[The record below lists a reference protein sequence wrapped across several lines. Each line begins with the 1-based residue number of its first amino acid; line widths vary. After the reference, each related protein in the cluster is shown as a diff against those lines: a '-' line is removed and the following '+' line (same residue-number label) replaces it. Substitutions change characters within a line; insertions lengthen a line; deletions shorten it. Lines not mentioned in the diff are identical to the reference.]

1 MDSQERW
8 TRRPI
13 RRPRGGVCSSP
24 RSMTCAISTRQRA
37 IFGGS
42 CRRRLRIA
50 RHRHRPWPLPKT
62 QAEVRCSTT
71 TTVRCRVRR
80 SKSRVTSGSPWA
92 NSGRSRRGKGSSW
105 CVCVFVGTGGTH
117 PLRYQATL
125 ACPSLP
131 PLPHTFPVLL
141 LALLSPLSC
150 IRLASLTFNA
160 CIVVSP
166 PSSLSLRAVPNA
178 TSPLSSSSALP
189 IYRTALSRVPL
200 VRRTRT

>member
-105 CVCVFVGTGGTH
+105 CVCVCVFVWEQVVH
-117 PLRYQATL
+117 IHSAAKRPSL
-125 ACPSLP
+125 ALLCPPSHTRFRSSFSPFSRLFPALDSHLSRLTRVLLSLLHHLCPSALSLTQPLHSRP
-131 PLPHTFPVLL
+131 PLPSPYTAPRSLVFP
-141 LALLSPLSC
+141 
-150 IRLASLTFNA
+150 
-160 CIVVSP
+160 
-166 PSSLSLRAVPNA
+166 
-178 TSPLSSSSALP
+178 
-189 IYRTALSRVPL
+189 
-200 VRRTRT
+200 